1 MTGTPLYAQ
10 FINLLAAILL
20 LLAFAMLTQR
30 RVLSL
35 VNLFA
40 AQGLALGVSTAIVAF
55 GTGQPHL
62 YASAGLTLALKVV
75 LLPWLLHRLIRK
87 LDVKWDVEG
96 LINVP
101 TTMLIG
107 IVLVVFSFN
116 LAYPISQLASTVT
129 RATLGIAMASV
140 MLSFLMMITR
150 RKALP
155 QVIGFLAMENGLFF
169 AATSATYGM
178 PMVVELGI
186 ALDVLVGM
194 LILGV
199 FFFQIRE
206 QFDSLD
212 LKHLEKLQG
221 GRVMIEIL
229 AVLGFPLAGAALLAL
244 IGERRQA
251 PAVNVAVSFL
261 TFAAAVALTARVIVD
276 GPLLVLDRQFF
287 VDPFNVF
294 LVALTAFVGF
304 TTAIFSRP
312 YMRIEQEHGRL
323 TAGRLRLYHSMY
335 QLFNCTMLVA
345 LLTNNMGILWVAMEA
360 ATLTTVL
367 LVSLYRTPASLE
379 AAWKY
384 FILCGVGIA
393 QALFGTILLYFAA
406 EKLLGAGGGALLW
419 TELDDVKGQL
429 EPTVL
434 SIAFVFLLVGYG
446 TKVGLV
452 PLHNWLPDAHAEGP
466 TPVSAVLSGLL
477 LNVALYAVVR
487 CKVLV
492 EGSLHTTF
500 ARELMMG
507 FGLLSVVVA
516 ALLLSRQKDVKR
528 LFAYSSV
535 EHMGIITFAFG
546 MGGPVANFAAL
557 LHMTVHSLTKSAIFF
572 TVGHAAQKTGT
583 QMMDE
588 IRGLITS
595 SPMLGWGLVLG
606 TLAILGMPPFG
617 VFASEFL
624 ILVTAMGEQPW
635 ATPFLLAALGLA
647 FAAVFS
653 KVQPMVFGETTAKRL
668 PVRPGDDSGLRP
680 SGARADAGAL
690 DSAVPR
696 RVVPAGGAAHRLDER
711 PPRSLRSLPPR
722 GAHSAFGRPRAH

>member
-1 MTGTPLYAQ
+1 
-10 FINLLAAILL
+10 
-20 LLAFAMLTQR
+20 
-30 RVLSL
+30 V
-35 VNLFA
+35 
-40 AQGLALGVSTAIVAF
+40 
-55 GTGQPHL
+55 
-62 YASAGLTLALKVV
+62 
-75 LLPWLLHRLIRK
+75 
-87 LDVKWDVEG
+87 
-96 LINVP
+96 
-101 TTMLIG
+101 
-107 IVLVVFSFN
+107 
-116 LAYPISQLASTVT
+116 
-129 RATLGIAMASV
+129 
-140 MLSFLMMITR
+140 
-150 RKALP
+150 
-155 QVIGFLAMENGLFF
+155 
-169 AATSATYGM
+169 
-178 PMVVELGI
+178 
-186 ALDVLVGM
+186 
-194 LILGV
+194 
-199 FFFQIRE
+199 
-206 QFDSLD
+206 
-212 LKHLEKLQG
+212 
-221 GRVMIEIL
+221 IEIL
-229 AVLGFPLAGAALLAL
+229 AVLGLPLVGAALLAVV
-244 IGERRQA
+244 GERDSA
-251 PAVNVAVSFL
+251 PTVNVVDSMFTFL
-261 TFAAAVALTARVIVD
+261 ASVALTVRVIVD

-312 YMRIEQEHGRL
+312 YMRIEQEHGKL

-335 QLFNCTMLVA
+335 QLFNFTMLLA
-345 LLTNNMGILWVAMEA
+345 LLTNNMGILWVALEA
-360 ATLTTVL
+360 ATLATVL

-419 TELDDVKGQL
+419 TELNGVKGQL

-492 EGSLHTTF
+492 EGSLHTSF

-528 LFAYSSV
+528 LFAYSSI

-546 MGGPVANFAAL
+546 MGGAVANFAGL

-572 TVGHAAQKTGT
+572 TVGHAAQKAGT
-583 QMMDE
+583 QMMDD
-588 IRGLITS
+588 IRGLITT
-595 SPMLGWGLVLG
+595 SPMIGWGLVLG

-653 KVQPMVFGETTAKRL
+653 RIQPMVFGATTAKRL
-668 PVRPGDDSGLRP
+668 PVRPAMIPVFVHLALVLMLGLWIPPFLADWYRQA
-680 SGARADAGAL
+680 ARLIG
-690 DSAVPR
+690 
-696 RVVPAGGAAHRLDER
+696 
-711 PPRSLRSLPPR
+711 
-722 GAHSAFGRPRAH
+722 